1 MPEMKYEKEFK
12 EWAQKADQGKKIL
25 EKNFRALF
33 SPIDRV
39 LDSLDSSCE
48 QEELSDEAEE
58 SVSSIP
64 QNSGMS

>member
-1 MPEMKYEKEFK
+1 MPEMKYEKELK